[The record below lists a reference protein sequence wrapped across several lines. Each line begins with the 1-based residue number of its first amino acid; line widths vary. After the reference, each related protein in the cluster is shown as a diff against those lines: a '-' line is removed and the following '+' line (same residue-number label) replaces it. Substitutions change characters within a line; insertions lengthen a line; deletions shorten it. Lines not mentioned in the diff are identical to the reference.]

1 MKILEKKLYWSI
13 CVGAIIFGGILL
25 GIGVSLGGATS
36 FSIGSNGLQFYSM
49 FSNHPIGN
57 FDLQFAT
64 IEEKVTAIQLESGLG
79 DVIFT
84 SGDTLTI
91 SYYGDVSYK
100 INNNTLE
107 VESSWNKL
115 NSFGIRM
122 TNSDVGFIEITVPQY
137 VNSIEID
144 SSGRITLSDL
154 NLSEIDIEASL
165 GDILME
171 KITASQV
178 ELNANLGNVTLN
190 SCVFDDISAEL
201 NMGAFTSK
209 NLDILTSG
217 TLVNRMGAMEI
228 DLVQEESA
236 YLFTTNMEM
245 GVLSINGGNRITSN
259 GDISIFVETSMGSVN
274 ITTN

>member
-1 MKILEKKLYWSI
+1 MKTLEKKLYWSI
-13 CVGAIIFGGILL
+13 CIGAIIVGGILF

-36 FSIGSNGLQFYSM
+36 FSIGSNGLQFYSV

-57 FDLQFAT
+57 FDLQLAV
-64 IEEKVTAIQLESGLG
+64 IEEEITAIELESGLG

-84 SGDTLTI
+84 SGDTLSI

-100 INNNTLE
+100 IKNNTLE
-107 VESSWNKL
+107 VESSTKKL
-115 NSFGIRM
+115 NSFGIRL
-122 TNSDVGFIEITVPQY
+122 TNSDVGFIEITVPDS
-137 VNSIEID
+137 VTSLDIE

-154 NLSEIDIEASL
+154 NLSKIDIEASL

-171 KITASQV
+171 DIMANQV
-178 ELNANLGNVTLN
+178 KLNANMGNVTLN
-190 SCVFDDISAEL
+190 SCVFDDFSAEL

-209 NLDILTSG
+209 KLDILTSA

-228 DLVQEESA
+228 DLIQEESA
-236 YLFTTNMEM
+236 YLFTTNVEM
-245 GVLSINGGNRITSN
+245 GALSINGGNRISSN
-259 GDISIFVETSMGSVN
+259 GNISIFAETTMGSVN